1 MSICIFVAVIL
12 GVGAGIWLP
21 DNIGLVLESA
31 SPYLLILMALSVGIE
46 MGCNRKVFAQVR
58 ELGLRILL
66 IPASIIVGTLA
77 GGFLVALIVGTPT
90 KDGLAIVSGLGWYS
104 ISGAYLTEAGNPVA
118 GTISFLSNVFREII
132 AFIIVPFLA
141 THLNGYCAIGAAAA
155 SSMDTVLGVIS
166 KNTNPKI
173 AIIAFVNGVVCALC
187 VPILI
192 PLFI

>member
-1 MSICIFVAVIL
+1 MSICIFIAVIL
-12 GVGAGIWLP
+12 GIGAGIWLP
-21 DNIGLVLESA
+21 DNIGAVLEGA
-31 SPYLLILMALSVGIE
+31 SPYLLIIMALSVGIE
-46 MGCNRKVFAQVR
+46 MGCNREVFAQIR

-66 IPASIIVGTLA
+66 VPAGIVVGTLA
-77 GGFLVALIVGTPT
+77 GGFLVALIVGMST

-104 ISGAYLTEAGNPVA
+104 ISGAYLTEAGRPVA

-132 AFIIVPFLA
+132 AIIIIPFIAAHF
-141 THLNGYCAIGAAAA
+141 NGYCAIAPAAA

-166 KNTNPKI
+166 KNTNPTI
-173 AIIAFVNGVVCALC
+173 AIVAFVNGVVCALC